1 MDARAI
7 RALIYMFSGLIVI
20 FFLLM
25 LANFIG
31 SFSGARLDA
40 DGQEISDEKPESAEA
55 AAQQAMAAA
64 RAGAAPRASMIPSS
78 RQGLSTAAVTSN
90 GSIQLV
96 KEKDFEGVAEKP
108 KDMMSM
114 LSDMAG
120 GDRRKPAPVRL
131 SDSDLDRKLRDLGGK
146 RPGEQGVKTSS
157 MPELGRGSGQ
167 EGVTMLA
174 APVDY
179 KVFKSSE
186 TWWAFANSHK
196 YRQDAGLE
204 PVRSPLSAPEFANDS
219 VVVLVS
225 VSELPNGIFRIVRVD
240 RVGRN
245 VLLNYKVD
253 PLAMAAGAGSHD
265 FYTAAVIPKDSAIK
279 LTQVP

>member
-25 LANFIG
+25 LVNYIG
-31 SFSGARLDA
+31 SFSGASLDA
-40 DGQEISDEKPESAEA
+40 DGREISDEKPESAGTV
-55 AAQQAMAAA
+55 AQQALAAA
-64 RAGAAPRASMIPSS
+64 RAGGVPRASMIPAA

-96 KEKDFEGVAEKP
+96 KDKDFSGVAEKP
-108 KDMMSM
+108 KDMMAM
-114 LSDMAG
+114 LNDMAG

-131 SDSDLDRKLRDLGGK
+131 SDADLDRKLRDLGGK
-146 RPGEQGVKTSS
+146 RPGERGVKASS
-157 MPELGRGSGQ
+157 MPELGRGSAQ

-186 TWWAFANSHK
+186 TWWAFANSRKLKPGSHDFSAFDLVILVSLSDFPSGIFSVAGVEPGRETLVK
-196 YRQDAGLE
+196 YR
-204 PVRSPLSAPEFANDS
+204 VN
-219 VVVLVS
+219 
-225 VSELPNGIFRIVRVD
+225 
-240 RVGRN
+240 
-245 VLLNYKVD
+245 
-253 PLAMAAGAGSHD
+253 PLAMAAGTDPGGREAYASAPVPKGRP
-265 FYTAAVIPKDSAIK
+265 VRLQQIP
-279 LTQVP
+279 

>member
-25 LANFIG
+25 LVNFIG

-40 DGQEISDEKPESAEA
+40 DGREISEEKPESAET

-64 RAGAAPRASMIPSS
+64 RAGGVPRASMIPSS
-78 RQGLSTAAVTSN
+78 RQGLSTAAVTSD
-90 GSIQLV
+90 GAIQLV
-96 KEKDFEGVAEKP
+96 KEKDFDGVAEKP

-131 SDSDLDRKLRDLGGK
+131 SDADLDRKLRDLGASSPK
-146 RPGEQGVKTSS
+146 HGVKVSS
-157 MPELGRGSGQ
+157 MPELGRGSAL